1 MLEQRT
7 LYEPPTNF
15 IYLHHI
21 DINMQLITKTKD
33 VYLPP
38 IRVEA
43 GILEELDA
51 LVENLGYRSRT
62 ELIREAIED
71 KIASLKGAEIMEL
84 REITDAE
91 AKKELL
97 KYIKGKESIYPSD
110 IADALRLP
118 LEQVFRVVNEL
129 FTESRVEEA

>member
-1 MLEQRT
+1 
-7 LYEPPTNF
+7 
-15 IYLHHI
+15 
-21 DINMQLITKTKD
+21 MQLITKTKD
-33 VYLPP
+33 SYLPP

-43 GILEELDA
+43 LVLEELDA
-51 LVENLGYRSRT
+51 LAEKFGYRSRT

-71 KIASLKGAEIMEL
+71 KIASLKGAKIIEL
-84 REITDAE
+84 RDINDKR

-97 KYIKGKESIYPSD
+97 EYIKGKESIYPSD

-129 FTESRVEEA
+129 FGEGKVEET